1 MILNDE
7 KFGDLSLVNYVDL
20 SEVDSKSVLDMRNHQ
35 QVRKWMYNDKII
47 AFSEHDCFIDGLKN
61 SKNRLFFLVIK
72 NREWIGLINFINI
85 KKGKNFS
92 EFGLYSN
99 HFVRLAGC

>member
-35 QVRKWMYNDKII
+35 
-47 AFSEHDCFIDGLKN
+47 
-61 SKNRLFFLVIK
+61 
-72 NREWIGLINFINI
+72 
-85 KKGKNFS
+85 
-92 EFGLYSN
+92 
-99 HFVRLAGC
+99 